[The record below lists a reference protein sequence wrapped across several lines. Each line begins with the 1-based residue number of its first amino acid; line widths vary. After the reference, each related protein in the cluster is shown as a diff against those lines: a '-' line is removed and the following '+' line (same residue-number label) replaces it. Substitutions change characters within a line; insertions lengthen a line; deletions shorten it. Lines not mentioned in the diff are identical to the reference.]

1 MERPELDPHEHN
13 QLIFDKG
20 AKIVFSTNGAG
31 TTGYTRAKKNPRFTH
46 FAKMTQNELQI

>member
-1 MERPELDPHEHN
+1 MHHWRTIRKD
-13 QLIFDKG
+13 
-20 AKIVFSTNGAG
+20 FSINATG